1 MPEAEVEDGAMVDV
15 LRSLDVLDVK
25 LGVADSED
33 VVEGT
38 ITYIRN
44 HTIHIVKPVKTSQ
57 PSELPCNILLCLQ
70 LHCVRITFDVYMHNT
85 PQH

>member
-33 VVEGT
+33 VVEAT

-44 HTIHIVKPVKTSQ
+44 HTINQSKLVNPVSFHVTFYFVCSCIV
-57 PSELPCNILLCLQ
+57 
-70 LHCVRITFDVYMHNT
+70 
-85 PQH
+85 